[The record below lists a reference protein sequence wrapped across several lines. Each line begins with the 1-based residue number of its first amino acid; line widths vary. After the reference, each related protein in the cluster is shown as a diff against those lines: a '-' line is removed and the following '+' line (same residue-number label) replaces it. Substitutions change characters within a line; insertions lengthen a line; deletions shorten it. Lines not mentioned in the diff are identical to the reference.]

1 MHLWTFA
8 AGQGVKKVE
17 VLESNSPGFTSQFNF
32 LTSQVALGEL
42 VLWPVFLICLKTKR
56 VYRVVERTRDVC
68 MQRLTQ
74 QAFRTLS
81 SPSFVTLTL
90 VSE

>member
-17 VLESNSPGFTSQFNF
+17 VPESESPGFTSQFNS
-32 LTSQVALGEL
+32 LSSQAALGEL
-42 VLWPVFLICLKTKR
+42 VLWPVFFICFKTRR

-68 MQRLTQ
+68 MQSLTQ
-74 QAFRTLS
+74 PPFSVLS

-90 VSE
+90 VLE